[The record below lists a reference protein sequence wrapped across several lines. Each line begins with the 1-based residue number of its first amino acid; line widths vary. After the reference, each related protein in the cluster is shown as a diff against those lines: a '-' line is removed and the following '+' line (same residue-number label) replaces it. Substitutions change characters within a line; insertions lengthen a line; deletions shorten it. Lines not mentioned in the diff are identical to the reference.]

1 MKILIKIKSFTF
13 LMLFTLFF
21 FGKTAAQNLKIAED
35 TSRTAIVLIKTQY
48 GDIKIRLSNET
59 PLHRDNF
66 LKLAQQHFYDSL
78 LFHRIIAGFMIQGGD
93 PYSKH
98 AKQFVVLGDSDNR
111 YTIPAEITPNLFH
124 KRGMLCAARDGDD
137 VNPLHASS
145 GCQFYITQGRGPLS
159 DKDLQLYEYRI
170 NKKLRAHLKDSILQT
185 SNYKGILEKYTYYK
199 ANKINDSLMLLEK
212 QLDEKINPVYALM
225 PHYTFTPQQIQA
237 YKKVG
242 GTPHLDGS
250 YTVFGEVLEGMNVV
264 DKITEV
270 NTDSHD
276 RPLEDIRMK
285 VIVLRNYK

>member
-1 MKILIKIKSFTF
+1 MKILIKMKSFTF
-13 LMLFTLFF
+13 LMLFTLLFW
-21 FGKTAAQNLKIAED
+21 GKTVAQNLKTAED

-98 AKQFVVLGDSDNR
+98 AKQFVLLGDSDNR

-170 NKKLRAHLKDSILQT
+170 NKKLSTYLKDSILQT
-185 SNYKGILEKYTYYK
+185 PGYKGISDKYSYFKT
-199 ANKINDSLMLLEK
+199 NKISDSLLILEK
-212 QLDEKINPVYALM
+212 QLDEKINPIYLLT
-225 PHYTFTPQQIQA
+225 PHYTFTPQQIEA

-242 GTPHLDGS
+242 GTPHLDGN
-250 YTVFGEVLEGMNVV
+250 YTVFGGVLEGMNVV

>member
-1 MKILIKIKSFTF
+1 MKILIKMKSFAF
-13 LMLFTLFF
+13 LMLFTLVFL
-21 FGKTAAQNLKIAED
+21 GKTVAKNLKNAED

-59 PLHRDNF
+59 PLHRNNF
-66 LKLAQQHFYDSL
+66 LKLTQQHFYDSL

-137 VNPLHASS
+137 INPKHASS

-170 NKKLRAHLKDSILQT
+170 NKKLRTHLKDSILQT
-185 SNYKGILEKYTYYK
+185 ADYKGVLEKYTYFK
-199 ANKINDSLMLLEK
+199 TNKISDSLMLLEK
-212 QLDEKINPVYALM
+212 QLDEKINPIYLLT

-242 GTPHLDGS
+242 GTPHLDGN
-250 YTVFGEVLEGMNVV
+250 YTVFGEVVEGMSAV